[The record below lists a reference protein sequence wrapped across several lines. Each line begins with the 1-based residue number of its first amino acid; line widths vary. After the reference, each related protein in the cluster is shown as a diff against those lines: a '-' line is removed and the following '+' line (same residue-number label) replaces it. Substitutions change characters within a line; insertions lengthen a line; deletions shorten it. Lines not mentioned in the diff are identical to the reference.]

1 MSSQLT
7 TETVCSVNSPL
18 PLSPPDL
25 LNLSGSAL
33 DLLDYPPPLTLRFLG
48 LAFLLWFVSNTNEET
63 SLHRDNLCLFQRK
76 GHNRS
81 LTVAPAHP
89 HQLDYAALPLFLSL
103 IPTDLLIWISVRFP
117 SWIIVKSIVSPPR
130 RLSILESYFQLHA
143 SMVSIPRFCPTT
155 PSDYAN
161 HSVWSSAKFN
171 NGFGE
176 ENKFNCLTILLTD
189 HVALRPQSASHPS
202 SEPFH

>member
-25 LNLSGSAL
+25 LNLNASSL

-63 SLHRDNLCLFQRK
+63 SLHCDNLCLFQRK

-89 HQLDYAALPLFLSL
+89 HQLDYAALPPFLSL
-103 IPTDLLIWISVRFP
+103 IPTDLLIWISVPLMDNSQEYCLTSPSSRF
-117 SWIIVKSIVSPPR
+117 
-130 RLSILESYFQLHA
+130 SILESYFQLHA
-143 SMVSIPRFCPTT
+143 SMVSIPRFRPTT

-161 HSVWSSAKFN
+161 HSVRFSAKFN
-171 NGFGE
+171 NGFRE
-176 ENKFNCLTILLTD
+176 ENKFNCLTILLTN
-189 HVALRPQSASHPS
+189 HVALWVN
-202 SEPFH
+202 